1 MHFSPGQGRGKKN
14 YFSPFCDKPSRG
26 TRAED
31 KTRDRFDLWR
41 WIMLDCLILP
51 VINVETIR
59 GIKNGCS
66 KYEIYFD
73 LFLFTPGETGRENR
87 IKYQEQDTFI
97 LNNNFDLDF
106 CRLLTDKLIRIPKL
120 ALQVVSRHL
129 SNYIFSIP
137 ICIFRLTFNRAI
149 FSKNHTFKRIHRVT
163 NITDIGNVR
172 LLGR

>member
-1 MHFSPGQGRGKKN
+1 
-14 YFSPFCDKPSRG
+14 
-26 TRAED
+26 
-31 KTRDRFDLWR
+31 
-41 WIMLDCLILP
+41 MLDCLILP

-137 ICIFRLTFNRAI
+137 ICIFRLTFNRAN
-149 FSKNHTFKRIHRVT
+149 FSKNHTFKRIDRVT